1 MTTHLAA
8 SATESL
14 STRALTQRAARSLI
28 ACVAL
33 AAAACG
39 GTEATSRGSAA
50 SLEHDGGDAAKTIAE
65 ACAAGFPQGDP
76 AHVCNSTYGG
86 KCFESDEAA
95 CACAGCGEHC
105 LLLDS
110 YPSQAV
116 CENDSPPSG
125 PSGSTSSDPVG
136 SPTSPPAGSA
146 SPVPPSTSS
155 GSPPNAGAASCAGA
169 FARADSG
176 AACQVVFGG
185 ACFATT
191 DAACACAGCPSAK
204 CLVLESFPE
213 QVACQP

>member
-1 MTTHLAA
+1 MN
-8 SATESL
+8 
-14 STRALTQRAARSLI
+14 TRALASPFKNRRGARSL
-28 ACVAL
+28 V
-33 AAAACG
+33 AAAALVLVACG

-50 SLEHDGGDAAKTIAE
+50 SLEHDGGDTAQAIAQ
-65 ACAAGFPQGDP
+65 ACAAGFAQGDP

-95 CACAGCGEHC
+95 CACAGCGDHC
-105 LLLDS
+105 LVLDS

-116 CENDSPPSG
+116 CENGSAPSG

-136 SPTSPPAGSA
+136 SSTSPPASSA
-146 SPVPPSTSS
+146 SPGSPGSSPPS
-155 GSPPNAGAASCAGA
+155 AGAGSCAGA
-169 FARADSG
+169 FSPADAGS
-176 AACQVVFGG
+176 ACQVVFGG

-213 QVACQP
+213 QIACQR